1 MEHLAV
7 YCINNIIL
15 MGISDNSYSDK
26 FKEITLD
33 ISKIH
38 LHVYLLTVK
47 KVHKLTGMVNNN
59 NNIYSKSNIQKVK

>member
-1 MEHLAV
+1 
-7 YCINNIIL
+7 

-33 ISKIH
+33 ISKIY

-47 KVHKLTGMVNNN
+47 KIYKLTGMVNNN
-59 NNIYSKSNIQKVK
+59 NNIYLKSNIQKLDRLQELLTIRLYG